1 MNFFL
6 IISLLKMDRFID
18 DLADETIRGGFGNG
32 QERRDNLGPL
42 YPFVQNRVNEKLG
55 YSKRHP
61 YW

>member
-1 MNFFL
+1 
-6 IISLLKMDRFID
+6 MDRFID

-55 YSKRHP
+55 YPKRHP

>member
-1 MNFFL
+1 
-6 IISLLKMDRFID
+6 MDRFID

-32 QERRDNLGPL
+32 QERRDNLGTL

>member
-1 MNFFL
+1 MEVEWDMED
-6 IISLLKMDRFID
+6 IVE
-18 DLADETIRGGFGNG
+18 DLANKTIRGDFKNG
-32 QERRDNLGPL
+32 EERKNILGPL